1 MILNLIFL
9 TEINFITIFN
19 IYTIKSEPVKFKN
32 ISQISLKFG
41 VESFNF
47 SRFIVY
53 ICFGIIFLFP
63 FIIFNRGTIYIYILW
78 FFTNDFVIFNRCG
91 VIFSI
96 FWFVF
101 TIHIYYFRA
110 ISLTRTVIY
119 VICWL
124 FIYSV
129 CIRLFNF
136 G

>member
-63 FIIFNRGTIYIYILW
+63 FIFFNRGTI
-78 FFTNDFVIFNRCG
+78 VIIIG
-91 VIFSI
+91 WFSI
-96 FWFVF
+96 FYCIIGFYWFFIFWFYWFVF
-101 TIHIYYFRA
+101 TIHLYYFC
-110 ISLTRTVIY
+110 TV
-119 VICWL
+119 
-124 FIYSV
+124 SV
-129 CIRLFNF
+129 A
-136 G
+136 

>member
-53 ICFGIIFLFP
+53 ICFGIIFFFP

-78 FFTNDFVIFNRCG
+78 RSEEHTSELQSRG
-91 VIFSI
+91 
-96 FWFVF
+96 
-101 TIHIYYFRA
+101 H
-110 ISLTRTVIY
+110 L
-119 VICWL
+119 
-124 FIYSV
+124 V
-129 CIRLFNF
+129 CRLLLEKKKRL
-136 G
+136 